1 MAMRQFG
8 AHTST
13 HPHGTGHLQ
22 WKCCRIRFG
31 MTREHQG
38 NYSEQCVDFHDWF
51 ELDYNRECDTTG
63 SRGGRG
69 LESVVLNLGMM
80 LLL

>member
-1 MAMRQFG
+1 
-8 AHTST
+8 
-13 HPHGTGHLQ
+13 
-22 WKCCRIRFG
+22 

-63 SRGGRG
+63 SRGGQG
-69 LESVVLNLGMM
+69 VGVSCVKLGHDAALVRKNDRNPGSPMQEDCCFS
-80 LLL
+80 L